1 MEHGF
6 TREWMERNWRYK
18 VVTTFLRSFAVKESK
33 EMEPYLEGNI
43 GMREDCFLFRWWKI
57 ITNISMLIEMI

>member
-1 MEHGF
+1 M
-6 TREWMERNWRYK
+6 
-18 VVTTFLRSFAVKESK
+18 TTFLRSFAVKESK

-43 GMREDCFLFRWWKI
+43 GLREDCFLFRWWKI